1 MNNCPSYQDPG
12 DLVEKGCDIKNWCT
26 CLHCDMFKKYI
37 EKIMKEKEQKVSC
50 GIVHDVKY
58 HIGNS
63 PDGKDDM
70 TFINLHSTTPPDKIN
85 EFDTGATRSSDEN
98 KTLWDLIP
106 VECLERLAIKYTD
119 GAKIYGKN
127 NWKKGIPTERYIGG
141 ALRHFMQW
149 RLGQR
154 DEDHLAA
161 CVFNL
166 FGIMFNE
173 FTEKEYPYKKEK

>member
-1 MNNCPSYQDPG
+1 MTQCPFNSDITTCGMILGGVFRCEACGTWKEYIDKQLSKLRQGSAYVPTINFSNNG
-12 DLVEKGCDIKNWCT
+12 
-26 CLHCDMFKKYI
+26 
-37 EKIMKEKEQKVSC
+37 
-50 GIVHDVKY
+50 
-58 HIGNS
+58 
-63 PDGKDDM
+63 DM
-70 TFINLHSTTPPDKIN
+70 TTVSVPIRKESLVSTTPPDQIN
-85 EFDTGATRSSDEN
+85 EFDTGAIRSSDEN

-106 VECLERLAIKYTD
+106 VECLERVAIKYTD
-119 GAKIYGKN
+119 GAKIYGKH
-127 NWKKGIPTERYIGG
+127 NWKKGIPTERYVGG

>member
-1 MNNCPSYQDPG
+1 MIKCPFNKEKDP
-12 DLVEKGCDIKNWCT
+12 LNVYACDAGLTTLEWFT
-26 CLHCDMFKKYI
+26 CLRCIMFAEYVQQLTNKPSNYI
-37 EKIMKEKEQKVSC
+37 PT
-50 GIVHDVKY
+50 VKFSDN
-58 HIGNS
+58 G
-63 PDGKDDM
+63 DM
-70 TFINLHSTTPPDKIN
+70 TTVSVPIRKEELESTLPPDKIS
-85 EFDTGATRSSDEN
+85 EFDTGGLRSSDEN

-119 GAKIYGKN
+119 GAKIYGKH
-127 NWKKGIPTERYIGG
+127 NWKKGIPTERYVSG

-173 FTEKEYPYKKEK
+173 LAEKEYPYKKEK

>member
-1 MNNCPSYQDPG
+1 MPYPKSPIKG
-12 DLVEKGCDIKNWCT
+12 GSFTGKTTTLV
-26 CLHCDMFKKYI
+26 
-37 EKIMKEKEQKVSC
+37 
-50 GIVHDVKY
+50 
-58 HIGNS
+58 
-63 PDGKDDM
+63 
-70 TFINLHSTTPPDKIN
+70 STTPPDQIN
-85 EFDTGATRSSDEN
+85 EFDTGAIRSSDEN

-106 VECLERLAIKYTD
+106 VECLERVAIKYTD